1 MAIPECNP
9 LFNVAQKGRCNV
21 NKAMRLLMSALGL
34 AGALAWWGC
43 HSSPAA
49 ASKPS
54 LKISQIDLGKAIQ
67 VSLPQP
73 KSILQPVSF
82 RTADG
87 KTGWVLRIPGG
98 RPIATPAYA
107 DGLIFV
113 GGGYGS
119 NEFYAFDA
127 DSGALRWK
135 VPTGDDGPTAA
146 VVEDGYVAFNT
157 ESCTIFVVDEKTGK
171 VVWKK
176 WLGDPLMSQPA
187 IYKGQIFMAYPG
199 GQRAKPNAE
208 GTHRLASMDLKTG
221 TNRWEQVISSD
232 VISAPVI
239 SDGKVYATCFDGTSY
254 AFEVDTGK
262 LLWKKENSGT
272 TAPVIS
278 KGQVIT
284 SQKQTEGGN
293 SYEGLVRMDA
303 VHGDQKDRVPLTKK
317 AAKYL
322 DEGKGGGVGVSSQQA
337 TSLDSS
343 VGFANAPQS
352 AELGKASKNVGV
364 NTVVGGWAYQGSRAV
379 VSKGKVLNSQGVHLH
394 SVDATSGKIAWQAEM
409 KGAGVKDDS
418 QLFSPPAS
426 GRDYLYLTGSL
437 GHMIS
442 VRQSDGQVGFSYALG
457 QAMAF
462 QPVLANGNVYA
473 GTTNGLVICLRTQNK
488 DADGWYEWGGN
499 AQHNKTF

>member
-1 MAIPECNP
+1 M
-9 LFNVAQKGRCNV
+9 
-21 NKAMRLLMSALGL
+21 NKAVRFSVAALGM
-34 AGALAWWGC
+34 AGALVGLGC
-43 HSSPAA
+43 HSSTTAA
-49 ASKPS
+49 NKPS
-54 LKISQIDLGKAIQ
+54 LNISQIDLDKAIQ
-67 VSLPQP
+67 VTLPEP
-73 KSILQPVSF
+73 KSSLLPAEF

-87 KTGWVLRIPGG
+87 KTGWVLRIPGN

-107 DGLIFV
+107 DGMIFV

-119 NEFYAFDA
+119 NAFYAFDA
-127 DSGALRWK
+127 DSGKLRWK

-199 GQRAKPNAE
+199 GQRTAKSNPE
-208 GTHRLASMDLKTG
+208 GSHRLASMDLKTG
-221 TNRWEQVISSD
+221 ANRWEQVISSD

-239 SDGKVYATCFDGTSY
+239 SDGKVYVTCFDGTSY

-278 KGQVIT
+278 EGQVVT
-284 SQKQTEGGN
+284 SQKQTEGAN
-293 SYEGLVRMDA
+293 SYEGMVRMDA
-303 VHGDQKDRVPLTKK
+303 AQGTQKDKVPLTKK

-337 TSLDSS
+337 GSLDSS

-352 AELGKASKNVGV
+352 AQLSKANKNVGV

-379 VSKGKVLNSQGVHLH
+379 VSKGKMLNSQGLHLH

-418 QLFSPPAS
+418 QVFSPPSS

-437 GHMIS
+437 GHMVS
-442 VRQSDGQVGFSYALG
+442 VRQSDGKVGFSYALG

-473 GTTNGLVICLRTQNK
+473 GTTNGLVICLRTQDK
-488 DADGWYEWGGN
+488 EADGWYEWGGN

>member
-1 MAIPECNP
+1 VN
-9 LFNVAQKGRCNV
+9 NVV
-21 NKAMRLLMSALGL
+21 RLSVSALGL
-34 AGALAWWGC
+34 AGALVLWGC
-43 HSSPAA
+43 HSSTT
-49 ASKPS
+49 ASTAVPNKS
-54 LKISQIDLGKAIQ
+54 SQSVKMSEIDLSKA
-67 VSLPQP
+67 VPVALPQP
-73 KSILQPVSF
+73 KAILQPVDF
-82 RTADG
+82 HTADG

-107 DGLIFV
+107 DGMIFV

-119 NEFYAFDA
+119 HEFYAFDA
-127 DSGALRWK
+127 DSGKLRWK

-157 ESCTIFVVDEKTGK
+157 ESCTIVVVDEKTGK
-171 VVWKK
+171 VVWQK

-199 GQRAKPNAE
+199 GQRGAKASTE
-208 GTHRLASMDLKTG
+208 GSHRLGSMDLKTG
-221 TNRWEQVISSD
+221 TTRWEQVISSD

-239 SDGKVYATCFDGTSY
+239 SDGKVYVTCFDGDSY
-254 AFEVDTGK
+254 AFEADTGK

-278 KGQVIT
+278 KGQVMI
-284 SQKQTEGGN
+284 SQKQTEGAN
-293 SYEGLVRMDA
+293 SYEGIVRMDA
-303 VHGDQKDRVPLTKK
+303 ARGEQKDKAPLTKK

-322 DEGKGGGVGVSSQQA
+322 DEGKGGGVGVSAQQA
-337 TSLDSS
+337 GTLDSS
-343 VGFANAPQS
+343 VGFGNAPQS
-352 AELGKASKNVGV
+352 AELDKANKNVGV
-364 NTVVGGWAYQGSRAV
+364 KTVVGGWAYQGSRVV
-379 VSKGKVLNSQGVHLH
+379 VSKGKVLNSQGTHLH
-394 SVDATSGKIAWQAEM
+394 SVDAASGKISWQAEM

-418 QLFSPPAS
+418 QVFSPPAS

-437 GHMIS
+437 GHMVS
-442 VRQSDGQVGFSYALG
+442 VRQFDGEVRFSYALG

-462 QPVLANGNVYA
+462 QPALANGNVYA
-473 GTTNGLVICLRTQNK
+473 GTINGLVICLRTQDK

>member
-1 MAIPECNP
+1 MNNA
-9 LFNVAQKGRCNV
+9 V
-21 NKAMRLLMSALGL
+21 RLSVSALGL
-34 AGALAWWGC
+34 AGALAWCGC
-43 HSSPAA
+43 HSSTAPTTAGNK
-49 ASKPS
+49 SS
-54 LKISQIDLGKAIQ
+54 LKISQIDLGKAIP
-67 VSLPQP
+67 VKLPQP
-73 KSILQPVSF
+73 KIMLQPAAF
-82 RTADG
+82 RTSDG
-87 KTGWVLRIPGG
+87 KTGWVLRIPGD

-107 DGLIFV
+107 DRMIFV

-119 NEFYAFDA
+119 HALYAFDA

-135 VPTGDDGPTAA
+135 VQTGDDGPTAA

-171 VVWKK
+171 LVWQK

-199 GQRAKPNAE
+199 GQRGANSNAE

-221 TNRWEQVISSD
+221 TNRWEQAISSD

-239 SDGKVYATCFDGTSY
+239 SDGTVYVTCFDGASY
-254 AFEVDTGK
+254 AFEVDSGK

-278 KGQVIT
+278 KGQVII
-284 SQKQTEGGN
+284 SQKQTEGAN

-303 VHGDQKDRVPLTKK
+303 AQGNQKDKVPLTKK

-322 DEGKGGGVGVSSQQA
+322 DEGKGGGVGITSQQA
-337 TSLDSS
+337 GSLDSS

-352 AELGKASKNVGV
+352 AELSKANKNVGV

-379 VSKGKVLNSQGVHLH
+379 VSKGKVLNSQGIHLH
-394 SVDATSGKIAWQAEM
+394 SVDAASGKIAWQAEM
-409 KGAGVKDDS
+409 KGNGIKDDS
-418 QLFSPPAS
+418 QVFSPPAS
-426 GRDYLYLTGSL
+426 GRDYLYLTGTL
-437 GHMIS
+437 GHMVS
-442 VRQSDGQVGFSYALG
+442 VRQSDGQLGFSYALG
-457 QAMAF
+457 QGMVF
-462 QPVLANGNVYA
+462 QPALANGNVYA
-473 GTTNGLVICLRTQNK
+473 GTTNGLVICLRTQDN

>member
-1 MAIPECNP
+1 MQSLVQC
-9 LFNVAQKGRCNV
+9 VQKERYNV
-21 NKAMRLLMSALGL
+21 NKAVCLSVAALGL
-34 AGALAWWGC
+34 AGVVALSGC
-43 HSSPAA
+43 HSSTTTANK
-49 ASKPS
+49 SS
-54 LKISQIDLGKAIQ
+54 LKISQIDLDKAIQ
-67 VSLPQP
+67 VTLPQP
-73 KSILQPVSF
+73 KSTLHPAAF

-98 RPIATPAYA
+98 
-107 DGLIFV
+107 
-113 GGGYGS
+113 YGS
-119 NEFYAFDA
+119 HALYAFDA
-127 DSGALRWK
+127 DSGMLRWK
-135 VPTGDDGPTAA
+135 VDTGDDGPTAA
-146 VVEDGYVAFNT
+146 VVDDGYVAFNT
-157 ESCTIFVVDEKTGK
+157 ESCTIYVVDEKTGK
-171 VVWKK
+171 IVWQK

-199 GQRAKPNAE
+199 GQRNAKPSAE

-239 SDGKVYATCFDGTSY
+239 SDGKVYVTCFDGTSY

-262 LLWKKENSGT
+262 LLWKQENSAT

-284 SQKQTEGGN
+284 SQKQTEGAN
-293 SYEGLVRMDA
+293 SYEGLVRIDA
-303 VHGDQKDRVPLTKK
+303 VQGSQKDKVPLTKK

-337 TSLDSS
+337 SSLDSS

-352 AELGKASKNVGV
+352 AELGKANKNVGV
-364 NTVVGGWAYQGSRAV
+364 TTVVGGWAYQGSRAV

-418 QLFSPPAS
+418 QVFSPPAS
-426 GRDYLYLTGSL
+426 GRDYLYLTGGL
-437 GHMIS
+437 GHMVS

-462 QPVLANGNVYA
+462 QPALANGNVYA
-473 GTTNGLVICLRTQNK
+473 GTTNGLIICLRTQNN

>member
-1 MAIPECNP
+1 MNNA
-9 LFNVAQKGRCNV
+9 V
-21 NKAMRLLMSALGL
+21 RLSVFALGI
-34 AGALAWWGC
+34 AGALACSGC
-43 HSSPAA
+43 HSSTTTTTTTTAA
-49 ASKPS
+49 NKPT
-54 LKISQIDLGKAIQ
+54 LKTSQIDLGKAIP
-67 VSLPQP
+67 VTLPQP
-73 KSILQPVSF
+73 KSILQPVGF
-82 RTADG
+82 RTTDG
-87 KTGWVLRIPGG
+87 KTGWVLRLPGAQ
-98 RPIATPAYA
+98 PIATPAYA
-107 DGLIFV
+107 DGMIFV

-119 NEFYAFDA
+119 AAFYAFDA
-127 DSGALRWK
+127 DSGKLRWQMN
-135 VPTGDDGPTAA
+135 TGDDGPTAA

-157 ESCTIFVVDEKTGK
+157 ESCTLFVVDEKTGK
-171 VVWKK
+171 VAWKK

-199 GQRAKPNAE
+199 GQRAKPSAE
-208 GTHRLASMDLKTG
+208 STHRLASMDLKTG
-221 TNRWEQVISSD
+221 AKRWEQGISSD

-239 SDGKVYATCFDGTSY
+239 SDGKVYVTCFDGASY

-272 TAPVIS
+272 TAPVVS
-278 KGQVIT
+278 QGQVIT
-284 SQKQTEGGN
+284 SQKQTEGAN

-303 VHGDQKDRVPLTKK
+303 LRGEQRDKVPLTKK

-322 DEGKGGGVGVSSQQA
+322 DEGKGGGVGVSAQQ
-337 TSLDSS
+337 TGSLDSS
-343 VGFANAPQS
+343 VGFGIAPQS
-352 AELGKASKNVGV
+352 AELNKANKNVGV
-364 NTVVGGWAYQGSRAV
+364 NTVAGGWAYQGSRPV

-394 SVDATSGKIAWQAEM
+394 KVDGTSGKIEWQAEM

-418 QLFSPPAS
+418 QVFSPPAS

-457 QAMAF
+457 QSMAF
-462 QPVLANGNVYA
+462 QPALANGNVYA
-473 GTTNGLVICLRTQNK
+473 GTTNGLVICLRTQDK